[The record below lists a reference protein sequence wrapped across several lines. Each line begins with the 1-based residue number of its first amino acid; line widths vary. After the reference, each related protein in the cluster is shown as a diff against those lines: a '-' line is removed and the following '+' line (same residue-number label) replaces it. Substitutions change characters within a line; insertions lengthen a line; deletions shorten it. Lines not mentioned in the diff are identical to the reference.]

1 MVSVASLSLRTS
13 LTGWLTT
20 FLIAL
25 QIAWPYLLRPG
36 NQTDPPV
43 ASFFSTL
50 RLHFWLGYFLPA
62 LAFVHAWIPMASGHM
77 PKTSM
82 TGLWLATYALAL
94 ILLQAFL
101 GIATR
106 ATKGLARNVL
116 RRVHFAVMF
125 GIAALIAAHLYLN

>member
-1 MVSVASLSLRTS
+1 MPSIVSLSLRTS
-13 LTGWLTT
+13 FTGWLTA

-25 QIAWPYLLRPG
+25 QIVWPYLMRSGTRLASPSSSSFSAMRP
-36 NQTDPPV
+36 
-43 ASFFSTL
+43 
-50 RLHFWLGYFLPA
+50 HFWLGYALPG

-77 PKTSM
+77 PRTSM
-82 TGLWLATYALAL
+82 TGLWLATYALGL
-94 ILLQAFL
+94 ILLQALL

-106 ATKGLARNVL
+106 VTKGLARNVL

>member
-1 MVSVASLSLRTS
+1 MLSVVSLSLRTS
-13 LTGWLTT
+13 FTGWLTA

-25 QIAWPYLLRPG
+25 QIAWPYLLRSGTKPLSLS
-36 NQTDPPV
+36 
-43 ASFFSTL
+43 ASSFTM
-50 RLHFWLGYFLPA
+50 RPHFWLGYALPG

-82 TGLWLATYALAL
+82 TGLWLATYALGL
-94 ILLQAFL
+94 ILLQALL

-106 ATKGLARNVL
+106 VTRGLARNVL